1 MTLPSSVL
9 TERRASWLAVLVLL
23 AGCAIAPPTAF
34 RAPEKSIELVA
45 TPFFAQTEHHCGPAA
60 LATMLAAD
68 GLPVTPDQLAPLI
81 YVPGR
86 KGSLQ
91 AEVIAATRRFQRL
104 PLRLGP
110 DPENLLA
117 ALQAGRPV
125 LVLQN
130 LGLRRWPLWHYAVLV
145 GYEPEHAKFIL
156 RSGITQ
162 RETMSAA
169 RFLASWDRAGRWA
182 IVLAEPGEIPP
193 FARAEHWLAA
203 AAPFESLGLIA
214 FADSAYGVA
223 TERWPESSL
232 AWQAFANAR
241 YAQADRAGAEQALR
255 RAIELTPQAAAARN
269 NLANVLLEQ
278 GCPAAARA
286 QLDALVEVPVNLRPA
301 LDETRA
307 SINAAPTTDAADC
320 PR

>member
-1 MTLPSSVL
+1 M
-9 TERRASWLAVLVLL
+9 L
-23 AGCAIAPPTAF
+23 AGCAVARPVAF
-34 RAPEKSIELVA
+34 RAPEQALELAA

-60 LATMLAAD
+60 LATVLAAD
-68 GLPVTPDQLAPLI
+68 GLPVTPEQLAPLI

-91 AEVIAATRRFQRL
+91 AEMIAASRRFQRL

-110 DPENLLA
+110 APDELIA

-145 GYEPEHAKFIL
+145 GYDPGRAQFIL

-162 RETMSAA
+162 RETTSAA
-169 RFLASWDRAGRWA
+169 RFLASWELAGRWA
-182 IVLAEPGEIPP
+182 MVLAEPAEIPP
-193 FARAEHWLAA
+193 FARAENWLAA
-203 AAPFESLGLIA
+203 AAPFESLGQIA
-214 FADSAYGVA
+214 LAERAYEAA
-223 TERWPESSL
+223 TLRWPESSL
-232 AWQAFANAR
+232 AWQAAANAR
-241 YAQADRAGAEQALR
+241 YARADRAGAEQALR
-255 RAIELTPQAAAARN
+255 RALALTPQAAAARN
-269 NLANVLLEQ
+269 NLANLLLER
-278 GCPAAARA
+278 GCPGAARA
-286 QLDALVEVPVNLRPA
+286 QLDALVEVPLNLRSA

-307 SINAAPTTDAADC
+307 SINAAPTADAADC